1 MSPSKITN
9 PAIMEPSENDLEN
22 FRITTVKQV
31 KGDMNILQE
40 NKNKQVNEIKKSYQ
54 DMTRSKLEIGL
65 LKGNQTEMMLE
76 MTNAVSQ
83 IETLM
88 ESFTKRM
95 NGSCE
100 KQRTGLKDKVEELI
114 AQ

>member
-1 MSPSKITN
+1 
-9 PAIMEPSENDLEN
+9 
-22 FRITTVKQV
+22 
-31 KGDMNILQE
+31 MNILQE

-54 DMTRSKLEIGL
+54 DMTRFKIEIGL

-76 MTNAVSQ
+76 MTNAISQ

-88 ESFTKRM
+88 ETFTKRM

-100 KQRTGLKDKVEELI
+100 KQRTGAERQSRGTDHSVSVEDKCIKILKWNMGQFWVTMKRPNL
-114 AQ
+114 